1 MCSGS
6 TVWRNLT
13 CQFQGMSYCL
23 KMLPAMSVCNFLFHY
38 FPAWEDGISDN
49 FVQDSW
55 FSLLGYYQNT
65 ECMSKQEKYHLKDT
79 AQAPQMVP
87 QTQFWRVLSPYNPN
101 IAPVWGA
108 ILHLLISLVPFGSSF
123 MESSPFMSGLE
134 PKGLNSCDWT
144 GAGQSMGLAHI
155 CHSHHTSLILN
166 IMESCS
172 RHCLSSLVA
181 LRVSKGTWTWWQ
193 EKNICFGTLD
203 HISIEEIPNPK
214 SQRTIPAALWSNFFA
229 FRRGC
234 NHLSPAEAKGKDS
247 GH

>member
-6 TVWRNLT
+6 TVWRNLM

-65 ECMSKQEKYHLKDT
+65 EWMSKQEKYHLKDT

-108 ILHLLISLVPFGSSF
+108 ILHLLISLVPFGIQFHGIIPLHVGSWAQRAELMWLDRSRPIYGSGPYLSF
-123 MESSPFMSGLE
+123 ASHI
-134 PKGLNSCDWT
+134 
-144 GAGQSMGLAHI
+144 AHI
-155 CHSHHTSLILN
+155 EHHG
-166 IMESCS
+166 IM
-172 RHCLSSLVA
+172 
-181 LRVSKGTWTWWQ
+181 
-193 EKNICFGTLD
+193 
-203 HISIEEIPNPK
+203 
-214 SQRTIPAALWSNFFA
+214 
-229 FRRGC
+229 
-234 NHLSPAEAKGKDS
+234 
-247 GH
+247 